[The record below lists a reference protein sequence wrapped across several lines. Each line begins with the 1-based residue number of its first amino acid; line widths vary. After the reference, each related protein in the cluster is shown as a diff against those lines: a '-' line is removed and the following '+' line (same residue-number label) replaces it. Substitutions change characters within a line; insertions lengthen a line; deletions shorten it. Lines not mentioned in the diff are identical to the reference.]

1 MADLTAVSELFHK
14 AFVEKTP
21 FLFCC
26 LCHAEVVFLVGRIIV
41 RDVRLEL
48 TDRHT
53 HTHRP
58 STVTL
63 TAHAHQRQI
72 RQL

>member
-1 MADLTAVSELFHK
+1 MLKPL
-14 AFVEKTP
+14 
-21 FLFCC
+21 
-26 LCHAEVVFLVGRIIV
+26 VFLAGRVIV

-53 HTHRP
+53 HRP

-63 TAHAHQRQI
+63 AAHAHRGLI
-72 RQL
+72 TYEDANVVRYIASNDCWKVKSKVEESSR